1 MKCTGEVYFESVF
14 SRGNHAEIVAGV
26 LIPSSPEE
34 GVGSDSV
41 SESFLNLPL
50 LGDENGNE

>member
-1 MKCTGEVYFESVF
+1 MWKLC
-14 SRGNHAEIVAGV
+14 GNYVEIVAGV

-50 LGDENGNE
+50 PGDENGNE